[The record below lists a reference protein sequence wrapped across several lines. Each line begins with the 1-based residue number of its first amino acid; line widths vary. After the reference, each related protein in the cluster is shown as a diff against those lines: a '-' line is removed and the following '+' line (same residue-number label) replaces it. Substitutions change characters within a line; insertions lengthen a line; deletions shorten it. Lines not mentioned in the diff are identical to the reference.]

1 MVAIFG
7 RTRSEGGLDAR
18 IAELSGR
25 SAKLDVIGER
35 RQAALPEKPA
45 MPDPSQTQTETV
57 PIEEQLARA
66 RDELGAHLDAEIRPD
81 RRALLSQSDLEN
93 IVEAA
98 VQAYCARHA
107 IEAGDLARRD
117 LAAEIMQRFATPD
130 DAEAETPRNTQK
142 AAVEA
147 AKTQIQPL
155 ILEHMDVAA

>member
-1 MVAIFG
+1 MVAMFG
-7 RTRSEGGLDAR
+7 RTRSGGGLDAR

-25 SAKLDVIGER
+25 GARPEVIEER
-35 RQAALPEKPA
+35 RQAALLEEPVA
-45 MPDPSQTQTETV
+45 PDPSQAETV

-98 VQAYCARHA
+98 AQAYCARHA

-117 LAAEIMQRFATPD
+117 LAAEIMQRFATSD
-130 DAEAETPRNTQK
+130 DAEAETPRNTHK